1 MNDDAAE
8 IELVDWLRRVA
19 LFSNDSWLAREA
31 HARHVELTGKEPE
44 L

>member
-1 MNDDAAE
+1 MREDKARDA
-8 IELVDWLRRVA
+8 LVAWLRKVA

-31 HARHVELTGKEPE
+31 HNEYVALTGKEPE